1 MKSVKL
7 LGGKLQCLFKLDET
21 KKEIQDE
28 CLLVL
33 NINFKLRFRFQGFS
47 CSFNLIFEFN
57 LQFHF

>member
-1 MKSVKL
+1 MRNVEL

-28 CLLVL
+28 YILVL

-47 CSFNLIFEFN
+47 CSLNLVFELD